1 MLSSITSVVP
11 TEITVF
17 PKTSL
22 ILALAALDS
31 KLINSSTLQLSPD
44 SKTLTVVIP
53 DLVIESI
60 SSTTFESVAVSKK
73 G

>member
-1 MLSSITSVVP
+1 MVNPVTFLSLKLNVILSSVTSVVP

-31 KLINSSTLQLSPD
+31 KLINSSTL
-44 SKTLTVVIP
+44 
-53 DLVIESI
+53 
-60 SSTTFESVAVSKK
+60 
-73 G
+73 